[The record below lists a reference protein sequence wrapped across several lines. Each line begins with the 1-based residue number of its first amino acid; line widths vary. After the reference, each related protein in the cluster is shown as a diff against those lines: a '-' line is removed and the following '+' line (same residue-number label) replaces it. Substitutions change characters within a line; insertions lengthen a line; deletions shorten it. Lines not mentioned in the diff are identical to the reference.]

1 MAAVA
6 TPLLVGHGTAVFS
19 ASGRPQKPSTLPH
32 TNVRPARRN
41 RSRGRQTHCETTCR
55 DVKLISKSAG
65 EDESAELNADMI
77 FASGFVSNLLS
88 DVVQGSDEE
97 VVYNVVVDD
106 DDCESDENEEQ
117 YVSGQATASLLA
129 QLNAPECVVD
139 ESDSEDFYPEPV
151 SQLRQVSADEFNEE
165 IFGLEAEG
173 ADDENMYADFAEF
186 YIQGVVQMA
195 SSVRDEGQ
203 YNNLEATDL
212 ELIESFSDDDEA
224 QEDVE
229 AFISSED
236 FVTDY
241 VSDLIDSGIDST
253 CAIEEMSLPASSA
266 IKPSSRPSSSTVR
279 FCPSAAVPPVRPQ
292 EFPSDCLSCSAMTF
306 AAPAPPLA
314 AAQQEPV
321 AATASKPRVQ
331 PIRNMKKAASTSSFC
346 PSPEASRTRRR
357 IIGGVLRE
365 ASAPCDQKTQVD
377 TERPTTSSSSGAAK
391 REGSLAGSA
400 GSSLRVFRQQRSDAA
415 MSAMAMDLDDN
426 AEDSAAAR
434 GSSLVRGYDSLG
446 KADFFHM
453 DASSRA
459 NSPAW
464 GNCHVAFSKDT
475 TAMEADLGFSSFS
488 KNRSPLSV
496 AGSISLKSGASMR
509 MSKSSSM
516 GALVSKTQGNKDAS
530 HVLPALRPASP
541 AGTSWSRSSSRP
553 SLGLGA
559 FASYA
564 Y

>member
-88 DVVQGSDEE
+88 DVVQGSDEA
-97 VVYNVVVDD
+97 VYNVVVDE
-106 DDCESDENEEQ
+106 DDCGSDEDQEQ
-117 YVSGQATASLLA
+117 YVSKQATASLLA
-129 QLNAPECVVD
+129 QLSAPECVVD
-139 ESDSEDFYPEPV
+139 GSDSQDFSPEPV
-151 SQLRQVSADEFNEE
+151 FQLRQVSADEFNEE

-195 SSVRDEGQ
+195 SSVGDEGE
-203 YNNLEATDL
+203 YENLEATDT
-212 ELIESFSDDDEA
+212 ELIKSFSDVDEA

-229 AFISSED
+229 VLISSDD
-236 FVTDY
+236 FIMDY
-241 VSDLIDSGIDST
+241 VSDLIDFGIDST
-253 CAIEEMSLPASSA
+253 CAIEDISLPASSA

-292 EFPSDCLSCSAMTF
+292 GFPSDCLPCSAMPF

-314 AAQQEPV
+314 AQHQPV
-321 AATASKPRVQ
+321 AAAASKPLVQ
-331 PIRNMKKAASTSSFC
+331 PIRNMEKAASTSSLC
-346 PSPEASRTRRR
+346 PSPQAARTRRR

-377 TERPTTSSSSGAAK
+377 TERPTTSSSSGKAK
-391 REGSLAGSA
+391 RERSLAGSA
-400 GSSLRVFRQQRSDAA
+400 GSSLRVFRQQGSGAA
-415 MSAMAMDLDDN
+415 MSAMSMDLDDN
-426 AEDSAAAR
+426 AEDSTAAR
-434 GSSLVRGYDSLG
+434 GSSLVRGYDSLSG
-446 KADFFHM
+446 ADFFHM
-453 DASSRA
+453 DTSSRA